1 MSYSLL
7 YNRRHITA
15 HALTQPEPACEQLM
29 YALEACH
36 ARGFMWKSLGLC
48 NDSKDKL
55 AACLR
60 AERWKTQSSNRN
72 GVAGKQSKIRQKWKE
87 IDENS

>member
-1 MSYSLL
+1 
-7 YNRRHITA
+7 
-15 HALTQPEPACEQLM
+15 
-29 YALEACH
+29 
-36 ARGFMWKSLGLC
+36 MWKSLGLC
-48 NDSKDKL
+48 NDPKEKL

-72 GVAGKQSKIRQKWKE
+72 GVADKHSKIRQKWKE

>member
-1 MSYSLL
+1 MI
-7 YNRRHITA
+7 N
-15 HALTQPEPACEQLM
+15 
-29 YALEACH
+29 ALEACH

-48 NDSKDKL
+48 NDAKEKL

-60 AERWKTQSSNRN
+60 LERSKTQSTNRTN
-72 GVAGKQSKIRQKWKE
+72 VQDKQSRVRQKWKE